1 MVTPPKDSKTLKIYI
16 GKERL
21 KLTQDL
27 FEVDHE
33 AQGALDD
40 NALEEY
46 FLHFGY
52 CRGDGWFSLKLSLSL
67 PLLLGISV
75 EKYTTVV
82 WLINGDEAIMPAALS
97 CQNPKGLFEDLTIT
111 SFIDK
116 NRYIRLN
123 ISWANPKAN
132 FSHFGMMI
140 ETNCS
145 SIYGDLNV
153 SVDANFLIKPN
164 METMAHPA
172 EPLMHGCKYDFDLVA
187 RVAFG
192 NETCTVSQIANYK
205 IPDCVGEV
213 CECGAADAPFVYTN
227 HQRIDGHSYTLIFNK
242 TNSLSDLTLE
252 EVFDKEGNSYKVNV
266 DLLLDNCKYPFNTII
281 SVTKNGGTERSR
293 LHVFFYLT
301 AAIGLIVLLSYI
313 LLKTKPQ
320 LFEKLKNYVPFFK
333 HELPVHY
340 TANSLSN
347 IPGNRKECI
356 NTQYTPLEFSASSR
370 LLDEFEIPRNKI
382 TLMNEIGGGAFGKV
396 FKAEVYNLNNKP
408 GYMYAAA
415 KLPIRNEQSFL
426 ENAPPEET
434 ADFLAEIEMMKKIT
448 CVGGH
453 PNVIKMLACVT
464 IEFPYIMVM
473 ELVPNGCL
481 KSYLSNMRKRWD
493 ERKERKIQKNHR
505 HFFPDNMIVENYL
518 PDGTIPENDRTL
530 QYTDLAFED
539 YTGSTVSLETNS
551 YITPDAPK
559 TPSTP
564 GSLFPTPP
572 VKDGRLNQRILKIS
586 KPTNKFVPACL
597 SPQSPLTPYSKSS
610 SGLPSDTGT
619 LLTPLESLPATPLLN
634 LIEEDTEEI
643 KPVLDSKQLQSF
655 ALQIANGMAFLESV
669 GITHRDL
676 AARNILIG
684 ENKLLKISDFGM
696 ARVGVYV
703 NSAQKRQPLR
713 WMAPEAIESRTC
725 NNKTDVWSFG
735 VVLWEIGTLGAFPY
749 KSLSNDQVIAHILQ
763 GRRLERPETC
773 TDQVYDL
780 MQKCWQKNPEDR
792 PRFEDIAKQLD
803 ANNGKIY
810 VDFSKLSP
818 KYVFPPTQ
826 DESA

>member
-1 MVTPPKDSKTLKIYI
+1 MIMLWRSTFYILVT
-16 GKERL
+16 
-21 KLTQDL
+21 
-27 FEVDHE
+27 
-33 AQGALDD
+33 
-40 NALEEY
+40 
-46 FLHFGY
+46 
-52 CRGDGWFSLKLSLSL
+52 
-67 PLLLGISV
+67 V
-75 EKYTTVV
+75 EVV

-172 EPLMHGCKYDFDLVA
+172 EPLMHGCKYDFDLFA

-252 EVFDKEGNSYKVNV
+252 EVFDKVWYTSTNTRNTVTMVQPEHIRFDNTRNKFNLTFDDFQEGNSYKVNV

-415 KLPIRNEQSFL
+415 KLPIQ
-426 ENAPPEET
+426 NAPPEET

-481 KSYLSNMRKRWD
+481 KSYLSNMRKLWD

-505 HFFPDNMIVENYL
+505 HFFPDYKNRNIGTDQLQRTQLHEMYNMIVENYL

-539 YTGSTVSLETNS
+539 YTGSTVSSETNS

-564 GSLFPTPP
+564 GSLFLTPP

-610 SGLPSDTGT
+610 SGLPSGTGT